1 MAVKTKTKS
10 DRIILNKQL
19 LKQFGKDYRPPTLEE
34 CQVAPKATLQ
44 EILKELNVPPATAK
58 SLASICEITSCTIK
72 EAGAA
77 TRKAAIPFVV
87 TGTQ

>member
-44 EILKELNVPPATAK
+44 EILKELNVPPAAQ
-58 SLASICEITSCTIK
+58 
-72 EAGAA
+72 
-77 TRKAAIPFVV
+77 RKALLLSVKSQVAQLKKQVL
-87 TGTQ
+87 QLEKQLSHL